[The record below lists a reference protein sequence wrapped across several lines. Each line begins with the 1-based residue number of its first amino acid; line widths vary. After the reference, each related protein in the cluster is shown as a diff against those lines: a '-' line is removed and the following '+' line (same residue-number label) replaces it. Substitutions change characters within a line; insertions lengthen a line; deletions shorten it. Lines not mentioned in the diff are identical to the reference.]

1 MWRRLRRRTM
11 APSRP
16 AVYPEQVGL
25 VLLSVLAIVA
35 GVYIAIRVLFG
46 G

>member
-16 AVYPEQVGL
+16 AIYPDQLGL
-25 VLLSVLAIVA
+25 LLICLGVIALGIYVAVRVVL
-35 GVYIAIRVLFG
+35 G
-46 G
+46 

>member
-1 MWRRLRRRTM
+1 M

-16 AVYPEQVGL
+16 LMYPEQLGL
-25 VLLSVLAIVA
+25 VLLTVLAIAA
-35 GVYIAIRVLFG
+35 GIYLAVKLLG

>member
-16 AVYPEQVGL
+16 AMYPEQLGL
-25 VLLSVLAIVA
+25 VLLSLVAIGV
-35 GVYIAIRVLFG
+35 GVYLFVRLLTA
-46 G
+46 

>member
-16 AVYPEQVGL
+16 AIYPDQLGL
-25 VLLSVLAIVA
+25 VLISIGAIGL
-35 GVYIAIRVLFG
+35 GVYALVRAFT
-46 G
+46 

>member
-16 AVYPEQVGL
+16 AMYPEQLGL
-25 VLLSVLAIVA
+25 VLLTLAAIGV
-35 GVYIAIRVLFG
+35 GVYLAVRILL
-46 G
+46 

>member
-16 AVYPEQVGL
+16 AMYPEQLGI
-25 VLLSVLAIVA
+25 VLLTLAAIGV
-35 GVYIAIRVLFG
+35 GVYLAVRVFL
-46 G
+46 

>member
-16 AVYPEQVGL
+16 LMYPEQLGL
-25 VLLSVLAIVA
+25 VLITLVLVA
-35 GVYIAIRVLFG
+35 FGVYVFVRTLTS
-46 G
+46 

>member
-16 AVYPEQVGL
+16 AIYPDQLGL
-25 VLLSVLAIVA
+25 VLLSLAAIGFGIYVA
-35 GVYIAIRVLFG
+35 VRSLTG
-46 G
+46 